1 MCVYRCYPLVIEH
14 RHIPMEIISSRS
26 IPKVQELLDEETVV
40 QLFRFL
46 LHPDGRADGVVIA
59 GAWRRGFQKIF
70 LGSCKMWLRVVN
82 RC

>member
-46 LHPDGRADGVVIA
+46 LHPDGRAEGVVR
-59 GAWRRGFQKIF
+59 WC
-70 LGSCKMWLRVVN
+70 LETRVSKEFFGILQNVVKSG
-82 RC
+82 

>member
-46 LHPDGRADGVVIA
+46 LHPDGRADGDTRSWWLETRVSKEFFGILQNVVKS
-59 GAWRRGFQKIF
+59 G
-70 LGSCKMWLRVVN
+70 
-82 RC
+82 